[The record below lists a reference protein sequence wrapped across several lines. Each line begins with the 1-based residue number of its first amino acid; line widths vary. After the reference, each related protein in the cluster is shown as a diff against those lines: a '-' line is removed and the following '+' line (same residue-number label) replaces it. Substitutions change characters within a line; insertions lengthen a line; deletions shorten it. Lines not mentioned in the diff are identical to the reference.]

1 MMEVNDPLVHN
12 SLRLLGQGAWTDIYL
27 IWINLFSFLLFVFT
41 HMWMVSVSLNYQ
53 LTEQYQCMTFFYFLI
68 INFKLSIF
76 QFMKKNIRSCQ
87 PNWVFAKIITSN
99 KNWHRYSILWIRK
112 MQVDYQVILAY
123 QIISGL
129 FWSQSVHLR

>member
-12 SLRLLGQGAWTDIYL
+12 SLQLLGQGVWTDIYL

-41 HMWMVSVSLNYQ
+41 HMWIDCFCLAQ
-53 LTEQYQCMTFFYFLI
+53 LPANRAILMHDFFYFLI
-68 INFKLSIF
+68 INIKLSIF

-112 MQVDYQVILAY
+112 MQAGWLPGNTSISDY
-123 QIISGL
+123 
-129 FWSQSVHLR
+129 